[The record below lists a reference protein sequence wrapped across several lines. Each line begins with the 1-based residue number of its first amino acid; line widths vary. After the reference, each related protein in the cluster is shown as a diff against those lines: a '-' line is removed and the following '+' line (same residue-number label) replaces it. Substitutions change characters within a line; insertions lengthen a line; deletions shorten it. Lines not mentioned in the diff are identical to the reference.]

1 MVAAGLL
8 LVSLLVTA
16 RMLEPS
22 PSGLGTHRQL
32 GLPPCDF
39 LSAYGKRCPACG
51 MTTSWSYLT
60 RGNVIGS
67 LSVNTGGT
75 LLGIVAAITGPW
87 LLISGLQGRWFGPPP
102 QDWVVIGASVV
113 LTLVIAV
120 DWIVRVSFA

>member
-1 MVAAGLL
+1 
-8 LVSLLVTA
+8 
-16 RMLEPS
+16 
-22 PSGLGTHRQL
+22 
-32 GLPPCDF
+32 
-39 LSAYGKRCPACG
+39 